1 MVARGYLGEEEMK
14 TLTDIPELH
23 DFVVKAYIR
32 PYLIPKPEKG
42 KKEQNRVMDE
52 WGGAHR

>member
-1 MVARGYLGEEEMK
+1 MK